1 MKKRLRKKL
10 HLGEYQEFG
19 FKVRYRFVSDLSD
32 EQFDNFIDTFIQES
46 IESNGLSFGGGGDKQ
61 EWNGFVTLDRRGSAT
76 EEHKTKVSKW
86 LESNPEV
93 TDFKVDGLIDSWYG
107 EIT

>member
-19 FKVRYRFVSDLSD
+19 FEVSCSFVSDLSD
-32 EQFDNFIDTFIQES
+32 EQFDNFIDTFIQEA
-46 IESNGLSFGGGGDKQ
+46 IESNRLSFGGGGDKQ
-61 EWNGFVTLDRRGSAT
+61 EWKGFVTLDRRGSAT
-76 EEHKTKVSKW
+76 EKHKTGVSKW

-93 TDFKVDGLIDSWYG
+93 IDFKVGGLIDSWYG

>member
-19 FKVRYRFVSDLSD
+19 FMVSCSFVSGLSD
-32 EQFDNFIDTFIQES
+32 VQLDSFIDTFIQEA

-61 EWNGFVTLDRRGSAT
+61 EWKGFATLDRRGSAT
-76 EEHKTKVSKW
+76 EKHKTKVSKW
-86 LESNPEV
+86 FESNPEV
-93 TDFKVDGLIDSWYG
+93 IDFKVGGLIDSWYG

>member
-1 MKKRLRKKL
+1 M
-10 HLGEYQEFG
+10 
-19 FKVRYRFVSDLSD
+19 VSCSFVTDLSD
-32 EQFDNFIDTFIQES
+32 EQFDNFMDAFIQEA
-46 IESNGLSFGGGGDKQ
+46 IESNGFSFGGGGDKQ
-61 EWNGFVTLDRRGSAT
+61 KWKGFVTLDHTGSAT

-93 TDFKVDGLIDSWYG
+93 IAFKVGGLIDSWYG